1 MTMCDSEASILSAP
15 GDVSRRSNTPFVQ
28 NNSAVS
34 AHALFSR
41 RIWYPTDPDADL
53 LAALRGDA
61 LGHRDGGDAPRLR
74 AHDRRADARAAQ
86 ASSMRYCGTCVVFPH
101 PVAPA
106 MSTT

>member
-41 RIWYPTDPDADL
+41 RIWYPTDPFPICSPRSAATRSATVIADMRL
-53 LAALRGDA
+53 GCVHMIAAPT
-61 LGHRDGGDAPRLR
+61 PRC
-74 AHDRRADARAAQ
+74 H